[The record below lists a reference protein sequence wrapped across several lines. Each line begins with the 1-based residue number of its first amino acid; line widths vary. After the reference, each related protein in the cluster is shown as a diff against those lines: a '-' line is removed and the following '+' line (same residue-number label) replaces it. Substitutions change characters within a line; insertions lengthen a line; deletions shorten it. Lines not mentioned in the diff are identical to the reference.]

1 MAVTTDI
8 GNIRD
13 IHPRNKQEVG
23 RRLALWALAKDYGKK
38 GIEYSSP
45 LFKSA
50 RFRKDTVTVRFTH
63 ADGLKSTNGQALSH
77 WEVAGEDEKFT
88 AAQAEIKGSTV
99 VARSDTVKKPK
110 FVRFGYHQE
119 AEPNLANGAGLP
131 ASPFTTGEVK

>member
-1 MAVTTDI
+1 MV
-8 GNIRD
+8 
-13 IHPRNKQEVG
+13 
-23 RRLALWALAKDYGKK
+23 RR
-38 GIEYSSP
+38 GIEYSGP

-50 RFRKDTVTVRFTH
+50 RFRKDTAIVRFTH
-63 ADGLKSTNGQALSH
+63 ADGLKSTNSQPLSH
-77 WEVAGEDEKFT
+77 WEVAGEDEKFA
-88 AAQAEIKGSTV
+88 AAQAEIMPVTEVKTRRFVGGAEIKGSTV